1 MLILLKKIWFTC
13 HKIGIYITPYLWI
26 YNMNFLFL
34 YLLIIVS
41 WKLNHNKCIISEI
54 EYHIFGETFMG
65 RGRKYYVPQMHRF
78 ILYFNFLLGTLCY
91 LKQFI

>member
-34 YLLIIVS
+34 YWLIIVS

-78 ILYFNFLLGTLCY
+78 IL
-91 LKQFI
+91 

>member
-1 MLILLKKIWFTC
+1 MAADIILYNANIVPVGKDQLQ
-13 HKIGIYITPYLWI
+13 HLEITRDI
-26 YNMNFLFL
+26 ARSFN
-34 YLLIIVS
+34 
-41 WKLNHNKCIISEI
+41 
-54 EYHIFGETFMG
+54 HIFGETFMG